1 MKTLFL
7 LAVGTALG
15 MGTAS
20 MLHTGHPNQF
30 AGPSATAAQ
39 NIAQNIT
46 QNNDA
51 AFRDGL
57 YLGRI
62 AAQAGAAPYIA
73 IARWSTAE
81 DRASFTTGYQRGY
94 NEVLASRLGS

>member
-20 MLHTGHPNQF
+20 MLHTDHHNHF
-30 AGPSATAAQ
+30 AASSATVAQ
-39 NIAQNIT
+39 T
-46 QNNDA
+46 VDQNNDA

-62 AAQAGAAPYIA
+62 AAEAGAAPYIA
-73 IARWSTAE
+73 IGRWLTAE
-81 DRASFTTGYQRGY
+81 DRASFTEGYQRGY
-94 NEVLASRLGS
+94 NEVLASRPRS

>member
-20 MLHTGHPNQF
+20 MLHAGHPNQF
-30 AGPSATAAQ
+30 AGSSATAAQ
-39 NIAQNIT
+39 NIIQT
-46 QNNDA
+46 NDA

-62 AAQAGAAPYIA
+62 AAKAGAAPYIA
-73 IARWSTAE
+73 IARWSAAE
-81 DRASFTTGYQRGY
+81 DRTSFTAGYQRGY
-94 NEVLASRLGS
+94 NEVLASRPRS